1 MHIKKINSLDEAP
14 VSLLLVADPSEK
26 AVHDYLDRGSCMVLE
41 EEGEV
46 RGVFVLLPTR
56 PQTIELVNIAV
67 AEKYR
72 NKGLGK
78 YMLKEAFN
86 IARENGYKTIEIGTG
101 NSSLEQLGLYQ
112 KCGFR
117 ITGIDRDF
125 FLRHYDEEIYENG
138 IQCCDMIRLS
148 KDL

>member
-1 MHIKKINSLDEAP
+1 MYIKEINSPEEAP
-14 VSLLLVADPSEK
+14 ISLLLVADPSKK
-26 AVHDYLDRGSCMVLE
+26 AVHDYINRGSCFVLE
-41 EEGEV
+41 EEGEI

-56 PQTIELVNIAV
+56 PQIIELVNIAV
-67 AEKYR
+67 EEKYQ

-78 YMLKEAFN
+78 SMLKEAFN
-86 IARENGYKTIEIGTG
+86 IARLNGYKTIEIGTG
-101 NSSLEQLGLYQ
+101 NSSIGQLALYQ
-112 KCGFR
+112 KSGFR

-125 FLRHYDEEIYENG
+125 FIRHYDEEIYENG